1 MNCIY
6 DTGTGGNLKSQ
17 RIRKPLKKQSE
28 QKGQKRLEEY
38 SQKNRTRIK
47 ETVKGEKGK
56 NQINLGSHPTNMS
69 PLRKEN
75 REGRILKQ

>member
-1 MNCIY
+1 MKGIERYAHRQLHGQRQDVNCIY

-38 SQKNRTRIK
+38 SQQNRT
-47 ETVKGEKGK
+47 
-56 NQINLGSHPTNMS
+56 
-69 PLRKEN
+69 
-75 REGRILKQ
+75 